1 MKITTL
7 IENTKGKAGC
17 ACEHGLSFYI
27 ETKRHTVLMD
37 TGQSALFLEN
47 AARLGADLTKVDTVV
62 ISHGHYD
69 HGGGLPHFMK
79 VNDHAAIYL
88 QKAAADGHYSVDS
101 PEKPP
106 RYNGLAPEII
116 HSDRITWLE
125 GDLQIDDELA
135 IFAGIGHKFPVP
147 SGNAVLRTRLT
158 PDSDLIQ
165 DDFRHEQCLV
175 ISQSGKLT
183 LLSGCA
189 HHGILNIL
197 DHFRKLYGRDPDH
210 VISGFHMMKRDGIYT
225 DEDVRLI
232 RDTARILSQSS
243 AVYFTGHCTEIR
255 PYEIMRE
262 IMGDQLQY
270 VHCGDVID
278 P

>member
-1 MKITTL
+1 MRITTL
-7 IENTKGKAGC
+7 IENTKGVAGC

-47 AARLGADLTKVDTVV
+47 AAKLGADLTRVDTVV

-106 RYNGLAPEII
+106 RYNGLAPEIMQ
-116 HSDRITWLE
+116 SDRITWLD
-125 GDLQIDDELA
+125 GDLQIDDELS
-135 IFAGIGHKFPVP
+135 IFAGIGQRYPVP
-147 SGNAVLRTRLT
+147 AGNEKLKARLS

-175 ISQSGKLT
+175 ISQGGKLT

-197 DHFRKLYGRDPDH
+197 DHFRKLYGRDPDY

-232 RDTARILSQSS
+232 RETAQILQQSDTLF
-243 AVYFTGHCTEIR
+243 FTGHCTEIR

-278 P
+278 L

>member
-37 TGQSALFLEN
+37 TGQSALLLKN
-47 AARLGADLTKVDTVV
+47 AAKLGADLTRVDTVV

-106 RYNGLAPEII
+106 RYNGLAPEIMQ
-116 HSDRITWLE
+116 SERITWLE

-135 IFAGIGHKFPVP
+135 IFAGIGQRFPVP
-147 SGNAVLRTRLT
+147 AGNAKLKARLS

-210 VISGFHMMKRDGIYT
+210 VISGFHMMKRDGLYT

-232 RDTARILSQSS
+232 RETARILSQSS

-255 PYEIMRE
+255 PFEIMRE

-270 VHCGDVID
+270 VHCGDVINL
-278 P
+278 

>member
-7 IENTKGKAGC
+7 IENTTGKAGC
-17 ACEHGLSFYI
+17 ACEHGLSLYI
-27 ETKRHTVLMD
+27 ETERHTVLMD

-47 AARLGADLTKVDTVV
+47 AAKLGADLTRVDTVI

-79 VNDHAAIYL
+79 ANDHAAIYL
-88 QKAAADGHYSVDS
+88 QKAAQGQFYSVDK
-101 PEKPP
+101 PNQPP
-106 RYNGLAPEII
+106 RYNGLAQEII
-116 HSDRITWLE
+116 RSDRITWLD
-125 GDLQIDDELA
+125 GDLQIDDELS
-135 IFAGIGHKFPVP
+135 IFAGIGQQFPIP

-175 ISQSGKLT
+175 ISQRDHLT

-197 DHFRKLYGRDPDH
+197 DHFRKLYGRDPNY

-225 DEDVRLI
+225 DEDVRQI
-232 RDTARILSQSS
+232 RDTARILSQTSS
-243 AVYFTGHCTEIR
+243 IYFTGHCTEIR

-270 VHCGDVID
+270 VHCGDRID
-278 P
+278 L